1 MIAPQGGLGEKG
13 MLIFREEVVLSG
25 KGRDDSNRERGRERE
40 RRDRVGAGNAF
51 RIDYA
56 LSLSIRK
63 FHLLF
68 V

>member
-1 MIAPQGGLGEKG
+1 

-25 KGRDDSNRERGRERE
+25 KGRDDSNRGRGRERE

-51 RIDYA
+51 LIDYA